1 MAKFY
6 IIKIRTFAIT
16 SLEQAKQLVYCQYR
30 KRSKVSS
37 VCPCQ
42 RDGGPTLN
50 TLNLLL
56 SISVVVHQPLCQRD
70 GGPTLNTLNLLLSIS
85 VVVHQPLCQ
94 RHGGPTLNTLNLLLS
109 ISVVVHQP
117 LCQRDGGPTLNTLD
131 LDVAFYISSSTP
143 TPFIFR
149 FVFQHSVQ
157 RT

>member
-70 GGPTLNTLNLLLSIS
+70 GGPTLNTL
-85 VVVHQPLCQ
+85 
-94 RHGGPTLNTLNLLLS
+94 
-109 ISVVVHQP
+109 
-117 LCQRDGGPTLNTLD
+117 D

>member
-94 RHGGPTLNTLNLLLS
+94 R
-109 ISVVVHQP
+109 
-117 LCQRDGGPTLNTLD
+117 DGGPTLNTLD

>member
-50 TLNLLL
+50 TLDLLL
-56 SISVVVHQPLCQRD
+56 SISAVVHQP
-70 GGPTLNTLNLLLSIS
+70 
-85 VVVHQPLCQ
+85 
-94 RHGGPTLNTLNLLLS
+94 
-109 ISVVVHQP
+109 
-117 LCQRDGGPTLNTLD
+117 
-131 LDVAFYISSSTP
+131 FYISICISTQRAAYVAYLMMTSLKTKFVSKNKSFITLGFFFTFVNLMYVTHEENVNDVNKKQEP
-143 TPFIFR
+143 TNGGH
-149 FVFQHSVQ
+149 QNL
-157 RT
+157 

>member
-37 VCPCQ
+37 VCP
-42 RDGGPTLN
+42 
-50 TLNLLL
+50 
-56 SISVVVHQPLCQRD
+56 CQRD